1 MSIAPASTTS
11 RPRAARFTL
20 VSAVTLGLLGGP
32 VAWAAPADATTSY
45 RGCTVD
51 PLRPSSQRNHWV
63 DFRIRVDC
71 RDNRT
76 VEIKQLRYEDQGGR
90 KHDDF
95 LGGTTFWES
104 FNRRGGTVTV
114 HSYDVVPIQGRHS
127 SERVYQLVS
136 FRVRV
141 GNHWSN
147 WTGWEKSAEA
157 TVRR

>member
-1 MSIAPASTTS
+1 MSLTPSSTTS
-11 RPRAARFTL
+11 RPRTAKFAL
-20 VSAVTLGLLGGP
+20 VAAVTLGLLGGP
-32 VAWAAPADATTSY
+32 VVGAAPADATTSY
-45 RGCTVD
+45 RGCTVN
-51 PLRPSSQRNHWV
+51 PLRPSTQRNHWV

-71 RDNRT
+71 QDNRT
-76 VEIKQLRYEDQGGR
+76 VQIKQLRYEDQGGR
-90 KHDDF
+90 TRDDF
-95 LGGTTFWES
+95 LGGTTFWRS
-104 FNRRGGTVTV
+104 FNRRGTVTL

-147 WTGWEKSAEA
+147 WTRWEKSAEA